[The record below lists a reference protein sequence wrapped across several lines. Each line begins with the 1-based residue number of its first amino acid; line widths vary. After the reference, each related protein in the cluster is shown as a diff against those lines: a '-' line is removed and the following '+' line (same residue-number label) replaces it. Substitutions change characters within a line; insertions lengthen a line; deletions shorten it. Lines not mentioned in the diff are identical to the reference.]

1 MKKFKFAIL
10 ALAAMVLPLA
20 FVSCGDDENDE
31 PEPPTNG
38 GTKAV
43 SATSKCIIKPNKELL
58 DVFNITYNYLKNG
71 ETATGNLHGTTTVVV
86 EKQQVPATFAYR
98 VVLHLK
104 PDVELTKDEYTFE
117 LGVSAVNYFMYD
129 KKGNIID
136 KYSHSQS
143 DYEEQTLVVERE
155 NIPLMD
161 GYTLYSTAYKVLDN
175 GSYNM
180 LSDYNW

>member
-10 ALAAMVLPLA
+10 ALAAIVLPLA
-20 FVSCGDDENDE
+20 FVSCGDDENEE
-31 PEPPTNG
+31 PEPPENG

-43 SATSKCIIKPNKELL
+43 SATSKCIIKPNSELL
-58 DVFNITYNYLKNG
+58 NVFNVTYDFLRNG
-71 ETATGNLHGTTTVVV
+71 ETVQGNLHGTTTVVV
-86 EKQQVPATFAYR
+86 EKQAVPATFAYR

-117 LGVSAVNYFMYD
+117 LTVNAINYFMYD

-136 KYSHSQS
+136 KYTHSDAEDMQS
-143 DYEEQTLVVERE
+143 MVVERE

-161 GYTLYSTAYKVLDN
+161 GFVLYSTAYKVLDN
-175 GSYNM
+175 GTYNIID
-180 LSDYNW
+180 DYKW